1 MMKLGSIFGDGMVLQ
16 ANKPIYVFGYG
27 KGEAIVEFCG
37 KTYSTVSD
45 GEKWVVEM
53 QPADYAKGLEM
64 VVTLNGERRVL
75 KNVAVGEVVLVAG
88 QSNVQLRVGEENF
101 SEEYPDD
108 EDLRFFAVNRLEK
121 DSEVFTEED
130 GWQSV
135 KTQIVKRFSAVG
147 FHTGCELRK
156 KLGVVV
162 GIVACYQ
169 GASVIQSWLDK
180 SSGDEIDSRI
190 DSAPRKETSAQC
202 GYFWNENGLLYE
214 NMFSRIVPYSFANVI
229 WYQGESN
236 SYDPDVAVY
245 ADALKK
251 LVALWREK
259 LEDSELRFTVVVIC
273 DMDGQS
279 QAFTGIQREQRSL
292 KGVID
297 GVEIVESSDVCEHT
311 SIHPGDKRALSRR
324 IADVI
329 NG

>member
-1 MMKLGSIFGDGMVLQ
+1 MKLGSIFRDGMVLQ
-16 ANKPIYVFGYG
+16 ANKPTYVFGEG
-27 KGEAIVEFCG
+27 EGEAIVEFCG
-37 KTYSTVSD
+37 KTYSTVSND
-45 GEKWVVEM
+45 EKWVIEM
-53 QPADYAKGLEM
+53 QPADYAKGLDM
-64 VVTLNGERRVL
+64 IVVLNGEKTVL
-75 KNVAVGEVVLVAG
+75 RNIAVGEVILVSG

-121 DSEVFTEED
+121 DPEVFTEED

-135 KTQIVKRFSAVG
+135 KTEVVKRFSAVG
-147 FHTGCELRK
+147 FHTGRELRE

-162 GIVACYQ
+162 GVVACYQ

-190 DSAPRKETSAQC
+190 DPKPRKETSIQC
-202 GYFWNENGLLYE
+202 GYFWNENGRLYE
-214 NMFSRIVPYSFANVI
+214 QMFSRIVPYSFSNVV

-236 SYDPDVAVY
+236 AYKPDVKVY

-251 LVALWREK
+251 LVALWRED
-259 LEDSELRFTVVVIC
+259 LEDANLRFTVVVIC

-279 QAFTGIQREQRSL
+279 EAFTGIQRVQRAL
-292 KGVID
+292 RGVID

-311 SIHPGDKRALSRR
+311 SIHPGDKRALSKR

-329 NG
+329 VG